1 MPPRWLEAAAK
12 PASAAHRDAA
22 WRRQAALTKPAGA
35 LGDLESAAVQLAAL
49 QHRHR
54 PRAERVHIA
63 VFAADHGVAARGVSA
78 WPQSVTV
85 EMLRNFAAGGA
96 AVSVI
101 ADALD
106 ATLEI
111 IDAGTVAGTVAAGAA
126 GGAAIPGVTN
136 ARIAAGTR
144 DFSVAEAMTAAQLQR
159 ALALGRD
166 AVMRA
171 PAVDLFIG
179 GDMGIANT
187 TAAAAVA
194 CAILH
199 RAPADLSGPGAGLDA
214 AGVARKTAVIAAALD
229 HHRGRIHDAR
239 DALRCLGGFEIAALA
254 GAFTAAAQNGIAVV
268 VDGFIAGAAA
278 LAAARIN
285 PTVRPWLLFGHRS
298 AEPGHA
304 CILDALEAKPLLDLG
319 LRLGEGSGA
328 AAAVCLLRLACRL
341 HNDMATFVDAGVSGK
356 HRE

>member
-22 WRRQAALTKPAGA
+22 WQRQAALTKPAGA

-54 PRAERVHIA
+54 PRADRVHIA

-111 IDAGTVAGTVAAGAA
+111 IDAGTVAAGAAA
-126 GGAAIPGVTN
+126 GGAAIPGVTD

-199 RAPADLSGPGAGLDA
+199 RDPADLSGPGAGLDA

-229 HHRGRIHDAR
+229 HHRGRIHDPR
-239 DALRCLGGFEIAALA
+239 DALRCLGGFEIAALT

-304 CILDALEAKPLLDLG
+304 CILDALDAKPLLDLG

-356 HRE
+356 HRG

>member
-1 MPPRWLEAAAK
+1 MPHWLEQAAK
-12 PASAAHRDAA
+12 VASHRHREAALQ
-22 WRRQAALTKPAGA
+22 RQAALTKPAGA

-54 PRAERVHIA
+54 PRAGRVHIC

-101 ADALD
+101 ADALG

-111 IDAGTVAGTVAAGAA
+111 INAGTVADH
-126 GGAAIPGVTN
+126 AISGVTC

-144 DFSVAEAMTAAQLQR
+144 DFTVAEAMTAAQLER
-159 ALALGRD
+159 ALHLGRD
-166 AVMRA
+166 AVLRA
-171 PAVDLFIG
+171 GSVDIFIG

-214 AGVARKTAVIAAALD
+214 AGVARKTEVIAAAID
-229 HHRGRIHDAR
+229 RHRIQDAR
-239 DALRCLGGFEIAALA
+239 DALRCLGGFEIAALT

-278 LAAARIN
+278 LAAVRIN
-285 PTVRPWLLFGHRS
+285 PTVRPYLLFGHRS
-298 AEPGHA
+298 AEPGHG
-304 CILDALEAKPLLDLG
+304 CILDALSARPLLHLG
-319 LRLGEGSGA
+319 MRLGEGSGA
-328 AAAVCLLRLACRL
+328 AAAVSVLRLACAL
-341 HNDMATFVDAGVSGK
+341 HNNMATFADAGVSEKNRG
-356 HRE
+356 

>member
-54 PRAERVHIA
+54 PRADRVHIA
-63 VFAADHGVAARGVSA
+63 VFAADHGVAARDVSA

-111 IDAGTVAGTVAAGAA
+111 IDAGTVAAGAA
-126 GGAAIPGVTN
+126 GAGAAGAAIPGVTD

-229 HHRGRIHDAR
+229 HHRGRIHDPR
-239 DALRCLGGFEIAALA
+239 DALRCLGGFEIAALT

-304 CILDALEAKPLLDLG
+304 CILDALDAKPLLDLG

-356 HRE
+356 HRG